1 LKNFIGQPNRMSFTL
16 ESTLE
21 LIPIDVAI
29 KTADGI
35 TSFGV
40 VVSVDDCEI
49 SVHVA
54 DKLKVDTGDSI

>member
-1 LKNFIGQPNRMSFTL
+1 MSFTL